1 MRRPWNI
8 SNSPIYSLVTF
19 DDNILNMNICSYVSV
34 VNMTPKIYA
43 ISLDYNTKTYKNIIG
58 ENSNIVLQLLS
69 EENIN
74 VVRKL
79 GKQSG
84 NNFNKYHYLKQ
95 KQLLTQW
102 NSIDVL
108 KNTSALI
115 MLEHKDIISNLP
127 DHSVLIFDVLK
138 YKSNRN
144 DVLTFNQLIDKKII
158 L

>member
-43 ISLDYNTKTYKNIIG
+43 ISLDYNTKTYKNII
-58 ENSNIVLQLLS
+58 NKTSHIVLQLLS
-69 EENIN
+69 TENISI
-74 VVRKL
+74 VRKL
-79 GKQSG
+79 GKTSG
-84 NNFNKYHYLKQ
+84 NNINKYQYLK
-95 KQLLTQW
+95 KKNQLTRW
-102 NSIDVL
+102 KNIDVL
-108 KNTSALI
+108 KNTAAFVLLSY
-115 MLEHKDIISNLP
+115 KDIIFDLP
-127 DHSVLIFDVLK
+127 DHAIFIFDVLG
-138 YKSNRN
+138 YKSNRE

>member
-43 ISLDYNTKTYKNIIG
+43 ISLDYNTKTYKNII
-58 ENSNIVLQLLS
+58 NQTSNIVLQLLS
-69 EENIN
+69 VENIN

-79 GKQSG
+79 GKNSG
-84 NNFNKYHYLKQ
+84 NNINKSHYLNE
-95 KQLLTQW
+95 KQLLTRW
-102 NSIDVL
+102 NNIEVL

-115 MLEHKDIISNLP
+115 MLGYKDIISNLP
-127 DHSVLIFDVLK
+127 DHSIFIFDVLK
-138 YKSNRN
+138 YKSNRI